1 MHITTGM
8 WRSEDNTV
16 EFLPF
21 FFEAGSEDSAQMNL
35 WFYLSILNCIRVMET
50 ELSGLHG
57 SAHSDTQARVS
68 ITELSFGECLLVDS
82 SLHDNPGCLKNIS
95 PHTQVRRLQV

>member
-8 WRSEDNTV
+8 WRAGDNTV

-21 FFEAGSEDSAQMNL
+21 SFEAGSGDSAQMNL
-35 WFYLSILNCIRVMET
+35 WFYLSILNCIRGMGA

-57 SAHSDTQARVS
+57 SAHSDTQACVS
-68 ITELSFGECLLVDS
+68 ITELSFGQCLLVDS
-82 SLHDNPGCLKNIS
+82 SSHDSPGCLKN
-95 PHTQVRRLQV
+95 